1 MIEISGNG
9 ALLVSLLC
17 VVGVCAH
24 ALKSQWV
31 ACMNLVQAWWA
42 GEQQQELKKNTDA
55 ENLVV
60 LSVSIMVKWLRFTW
74 GKMKGLS
81 WQKMYW
87 NCKHS
92 DEWLRLTESGGIWYY
107 KTCLCRKNQII
118 RHLWHFASFYSIDTP
133 LQFLLPLIY
142 TLLWRAWVTWLSDPQ
157 NTYLVSFFF
166 FSTIWF
172 ISIIFQ
178 LTSIWFFFFTLGFGQ
193 RFFSIKKKIHTISQS
208 LYQTYALMRQKESQW
223 WFLSHSKKYNTFMH
237 CIVGIYRKFAI
248 CYGKTESVDED
259 GKWDPWNLYS
269 TYHI

>member
-1 MIEISGNG
+1 MKEISGNG

-166 FSTIWF
+166 FFFSTIWF

-193 RFFSIKKKIHTISQS
+193 RFFSIKKKNPHYI
-208 LYQTYALMRQKESQW
+208 
-223 WFLSHSKKYNTFMH
+223 
-237 CIVGIYRKFAI
+237 
-248 CYGKTESVDED
+248 TESVSDICTNETE
-259 GKWDPWNLYS
+259 GITVMIPITFKEIQHIYALHCWNL
-269 TYHI
+269 